1 MTLASLPS
9 ADTAAVPAS
18 RATAAPAPAR
28 PRVCFVGWADHVPLE
43 RWAGHFAH
51 GDCDVSVISVSGLGR
66 YPDGV
71 RQFRI
76 GLRGRGP
83 RWIKLRLRHLL
94 WRIRP
99 DVVHVH
105 WAHFAVAV
113 RNVWRGPLVV
123 TAWGSDVYRSETFS
137 AEEWRALGETLR
149 AADLVTC
156 DSADLAQ
163 TIRASLGV
171 DAERIA
177 IVQWGVDTSLFHPE
191 GPDRRTELGLA
202 GREVIFSARSFAPV
216 YNQETVIAA
225 FAQVRRRRP
234 RAFLLMKRYGGDPAY
249 FERIRAEIAARGLGD
264 DVRILESVAYEDMP
278 ALYRTA
284 DVMVSIPLSDAAP
297 MSLFEAMAA
306 GVPSVVCDLP
316 SLREWV
322 RDGETGYLVDAH
334 DASAVAA
341 RVCAVLLHP
350 ERAEAVVRQARALVV
365 DKASQAAHMSVMAG
379 HYRRLATS
387 RWA

>member
-1 MTLASLPS
+1 
-9 ADTAAVPAS
+9 
-18 RATAAPAPAR
+18 
-28 PRVCFVGWADHVPLE
+28 
-43 RWAGHFAH
+43 
-51 GDCDVSVISVSGLGR
+51 
-66 YPDGV
+66 
-71 RQFRI
+71 
-76 GLRGRGP
+76 
-83 RWIKLRLRHLL
+83 WIKLRLRHLL

-113 RNVWRGPLVV
+113 RSVWRGPLVV

-137 AEEWRALGETLR
+137 AEEWRALGETMR
-149 AADLVTC
+149 AAELVTC

-163 TIRASLGV
+163 TICTSFGV
-171 DAERIA
+171 DNERVA
-177 IVQWGVDTSLFHPE
+177 VVQWGVDTTLFHPD
-191 GPDRRTELGLA
+191 GPDRRVELGLA

-249 FERIRAEIAARGLGD
+249 LERIRADIAARGLTD
-264 DVRILESVAYEDMP
+264 DVRILEAVAYDDMP

-322 RDGETGYLVDAH
+322 RDGETGYLVDAR
-334 DASAVAA
+334 DTSAVAA
-341 RVCAVLLHP
+341 RVCAVLEHP
-350 ERAEAVVRQARALVV
+350 ERSKPVMQQARALVV
-365 DKASQAAHMSVMAG
+365 DKASQAAHMSVMTG
-379 HYRRLATS
+379 HYRRLAAG
-387 RWA
+387 R

>member
-1 MTLASLPS
+1 
-9 ADTAAVPAS
+9 
-18 RATAAPAPAR
+18 
-28 PRVCFVGWADHVPLE
+28 VGWADHVHLE

-51 GDCDVSVISVSGLGR
+51 GDCDVSVISVSGLGK

-71 RQFRI
+71 RQYRI

-83 RWIKLRLRHLL
+83 RWIELRLRHLL

-113 RNVWRGPLVV
+113 RRVWRGPLVV
-123 TAWGSDVYRSETFS
+123 TAWGSDVYRSENFS
-137 AEEWRALGETLR
+137 AEEWRSLGETLR
-149 AADLVTC
+149 GVDLVTC

-163 TIRASLGV
+163 RIRSSFDV
-171 DAERIA
+171 QPERIA
-177 IVQWGVDTSLFHPE
+177 LVQWGVDTDLFRPD
-191 GPDRRTELGLA
+191 GPDLRAELGLI

-216 YNQETVIAA
+216 YNQDTVVAA

-234 RAFLLMKRYGGDPAY
+234 LAFLLMKQYGGDPEY
-249 FERIRAEIAARGLGD
+249 LERVRADIAARGLND
-264 DVRILESVAYEDMP
+264 DVRILDSMPYEKLP
-278 ALYRTA
+278 AVYRTA

-297 MSLFEAMAA
+297 MSLLEAMAA
-306 GVPSVVCDLP
+306 GVPAVVCDLP

-322 RDGETGYLVDAH
+322 REGETGSLVDPR

-341 RVCAVLLHP
+341 AVCAILEDSDRSEPLLQ
-350 ERAEAVVRQARALVV
+350 EARKLVV
-365 DKASQAAHMSVMAG
+365 ERASQAAHMAVMEQ
-379 HYRRLATS
+379 HYRRLGA
-387 RWA
+387 AG

>member
-1 MTLASLPS
+1 MTLATPS
-9 ADTAAVPAS
+9 SPDTFTS
-18 RATAAPAPAR
+18 HAPPGVTRPTPSR
-28 PRVCFVGWADHVPLE
+28 PRVCFIGWADHVHLE

-113 RNVWRGPLVV
+113 RSVWRGPLVV
-123 TAWGSDVYRSETFS
+123 TSWGSDVYRSETFRK
-137 AEEWRALGETLR
+137 EEWRALGETLR
-149 AADLVTC
+149 AAELVTC

-163 TIRASLGV
+163 TIHTSLGV
-171 DAERIA
+171 QADRVAV
-177 IVQWGVDTSLFHPE
+177 VQWGVDTDLFQPE
-191 GPDRRTELGLA
+191 GPDRRAALGLV

-225 FAQVRRRRP
+225 FAQVRRRHP
-234 RAFLLMKRYGGDPAY
+234 RAFLLMKRYGGEPAY
-249 FERIRAEIAARGLGD
+249 LERIRTDIAARGLND
-264 DVRILESVAYEDMP
+264 DVRILEAVAYEDMP

-322 RDGETGYLVDAH
+322 RDGETGYLVDAQ

-341 RVCAVLLHP
+341 RVCAVLENP
-350 ERAEAVVRQARALVV
+350 ERRRQVVQQARALVV
-365 DKASQAAHMSVMAG
+365 DKASQAAHMSVMTG
-379 HYRRLATS
+379 HYRRLAAE
-387 RWA
+387 R

>member
-1 MTLASLPS
+1 MTLATPS
-9 ADTAAVPAS
+9 SPDTFTS
-18 RATAAPAPAR
+18 HAPPGVTRPTPSR
-28 PRVCFVGWADHVPLE
+28 PRVCFIGWADHVHLE

-113 RNVWRGPLVV
+113 RSVWRGPLVV
-123 TAWGSDVYRSETFS
+123 TSWGSDVYRSETFS
-137 AEEWRALGETLR
+137 KEEWRALGETLR
-149 AADLVTC
+149 AAELVTC

-163 TIRASLGV
+163 TIHTSLGV
-171 DAERIA
+171 QADRVAV
-177 IVQWGVDTSLFHPE
+177 VQWGVDTDLFQPE
-191 GPDRRTELGLA
+191 GPDRRAALGLV

-225 FAQVRRRRP
+225 FAQVRRRHP
-234 RAFLLMKRYGGDPAY
+234 RAFLLMKRYGGEPAY
-249 FERIRAEIAARGLGD
+249 LERIRTDIAARGLND
-264 DVRILESVAYEDMP
+264 DVRILEAVAYEDMP

-322 RDGETGYLVDAH
+322 RDGDTGYLVDAQ

-341 RVCAVLLHP
+341 RVCAVLENP
-350 ERAEAVVRQARALVV
+350 ERRRQVVQQARALVV
-365 DKASQAAHMSVMAG
+365 DKASQVAHMSVMTG
-379 HYRRLATS
+379 HYRRLAAY
-387 RWA
+387 R

>member
-1 MTLASLPS
+1 MTLATPS
-9 ADTAAVPAS
+9 SPDTFTS
-18 RATAAPAPAR
+18 HAPPGVTRPTPSR
-28 PRVCFVGWADHVPLE
+28 PRVCFIGWADHVHLE

-113 RNVWRGPLVV
+113 RSVWRGPLVV
-123 TAWGSDVYRSETFS
+123 TSWGSDVYRSETFS
-137 AEEWRALGETLR
+137 KEEWRALGETLR
-149 AADLVTC
+149 AAELVTC

-163 TIRASLGV
+163 TIHTSLGV
-171 DAERIA
+171 QADRVAV
-177 IVQWGVDTSLFHPE
+177 VQWGVDTDLFQPE
-191 GPDRRTELGLA
+191 GPDRRAALGLV

-225 FAQVRRRRP
+225 FAQVRRRHP
-234 RAFLLMKRYGGDPAY
+234 RAFLLMKRYGGEPAY
-249 FERIRAEIAARGLGD
+249 LERIRTDIAARGLND
-264 DVRILESVAYEDMP
+264 DVRILEAVAYEDMP

-322 RDGETGYLVDAH
+322 RDGDTGYLVDAQ

-341 RVCAVLLHP
+341 RVCAVLENP
-350 ERAEAVVRQARALVV
+350 ERRRQVVQQARALVV
-365 DKASQAAHMSVMAG
+365 DKASQVAHMSVMTG
-379 HYRRLATS
+379 HYRRLAAE
-387 RWA
+387 R

>member
-1 MTLASLPS
+1 MTFATPPTP
-9 ADTAAVPAS
+9 DTS
-18 RATAAPAPAR
+18 TSPAPPGVTGRAPSR
-28 PRVCFVGWADHVPLE
+28 PRVCFVGWADHVHLE

-66 YPDGV
+66 YPHGV

-113 RNVWRGPLVV
+113 RSVWRGPLVV

-137 AEEWRALGETLR
+137 AEEWRALGDTLR
-149 AADLVTC
+149 AAELVTC

-163 TIRASLGV
+163 TIRTSFGV
-171 DAERIA
+171 PTERVT
-177 IVQWGVDTSLFHPE
+177 IVQWGVDTDLFHPD
-191 GPDRRTELGLA
+191 GPDRRAGLGLV
-202 GREVIFSARSFAPV
+202 GREVIFSARSFAPI
-216 YNQETVIAA
+216 YNQETVVAA
-225 FAQVRRRRP
+225 FAQVRRRHP

-249 FERIRAEIAARGLGD
+249 LERIRADIAARGFTD
-264 DVRILESVAYEDMP
+264 DVRILEAVAYEDMP

-322 RDGETGYLVDAH
+322 HDGETGYLVDAQ

-341 RVCAVLLHP
+341 RVCAVLEHP
-350 ERAEAVVRQARALVV
+350 ERSKPVMQQARALVV
-365 DKASQAAHMSVMAG
+365 DKASQAAHMSVMAR
-379 HYRRLATS
+379 HYRRLAAG
-387 RWA
+387 R

>member
-1 MTLASLPS
+1 MTLATPS
-9 ADTAAVPAS
+9 SPDTFTS
-18 RATAAPAPAR
+18 HAPPGVTRPTPSR
-28 PRVCFVGWADHVPLE
+28 PRVCFIGWADHVHLE

-113 RNVWRGPLVV
+113 RSVWRGPLVV
-123 TAWGSDVYRSETFS
+123 TSWGSDVYRSETFRK
-137 AEEWRALGETLR
+137 EEWRALGETLR
-149 AADLVTC
+149 AAELVTC

-163 TIRASLGV
+163 TIHTSLGV
-171 DAERIA
+171 QADRVAV
-177 IVQWGVDTSLFHPE
+177 VQWGVDTDLFQPE
-191 GPDRRTELGLA
+191 GPDRRAALGLV

-225 FAQVRRRRP
+225 FAQVRRRHP
-234 RAFLLMKRYGGDPAY
+234 RAFLLMKRYGGEPAY
-249 FERIRAEIAARGLGD
+249 LERIRTDIAARGLND
-264 DVRILESVAYEDMP
+264 DVRILEAVAYEDMP

-322 RDGETGYLVDAH
+322 RDGDTGYLVDAQ

-341 RVCAVLLHP
+341 RVCAVLENP
-350 ERAEAVVRQARALVV
+350 ERRRQVVQQARALVV
-365 DKASQAAHMSVMAG
+365 DKASQVAHMSVMTG
-379 HYRRLATS
+379 HYRRLAAE
-387 RWA
+387 R

>member
-1 MTLASLPS
+1 MTLASPCS
-9 ADTAAVPAS
+9 PDTS
-18 RATAAPAPAR
+18 TSHAPPGVTSPTLSR
-28 PRVCFVGWADHVPLE
+28 PRVCFIGWADHVHLE

-113 RNVWRGPLVV
+113 RSVWRGPLVV

-149 AADLVTC
+149 AAELVTC

-163 TIRASLGV
+163 TIHTSLGV
-171 DAERIA
+171 QAERVA
-177 IVQWGVDTSLFHPE
+177 VVQWGVDTDLFHPE
-191 GPDRRTELGLA
+191 GPDRRTGLGLV

-225 FAQVRRRRP
+225 FAQVRRRHP
-234 RAFLLMKRYGGDPAY
+234 RSFLLMKRYGGDPAY
-249 FERIRAEIAARGLGD
+249 LERIRTDIAARGLND
-264 DVRILESVAYEDMP
+264 DVRILEAVAYEDMP

-297 MSLFEAMAA
+297 MSLFESMAA

-322 RDGETGYLVDAH
+322 RDGETGYLVEAQ

-341 RVCAVLLHP
+341 RVCAVLENP
-350 ERAEAVVRQARALVV
+350 ERRRQVVQQARALVV

-379 HYRRLATS
+379 HYRRLAAE
-387 RWA
+387 R

>member
-1 MTLASLPS
+1 MTFATPPS
-9 ADTAAVPAS
+9 PDTS
-18 RATAAPAPAR
+18 TSPAPPGVTGRAPSR
-28 PRVCFVGWADHVPLE
+28 PRVCFVGWADHVHLE

-113 RNVWRGPLVV
+113 RSVWRGPLVV

-137 AEEWRALGETLR
+137 AEEWRALGDTLR
-149 AADLVTC
+149 AAELVTC

-163 TIRASLGV
+163 TIRTSFGV
-171 DAERIA
+171 HTERVA
-177 IVQWGVDTSLFHPE
+177 VVQWGVDTDLFHPE
-191 GPDRRTELGLA
+191 GADRRAGLGLI

-225 FAQVRRRRP
+225 FAQVHRRHP

-249 FERIRAEIAARGLGD
+249 LERIRADIAARGLTD
-264 DVRILESVAYEDMP
+264 DVRILEAVAYEDMP
-278 ALYRTA
+278 SLYRTA

-322 RDGETGYLVDAH
+322 RDGETGYLVDAQ
-334 DASAVAA
+334 DASAVAT
-341 RVCAVLLHP
+341 RVCAVLEHP
-350 ERAEAVVRQARALVV
+350 ERSGPVVQQARALVV
-365 DKASQAAHMSVMAG
+365 DKASQAAHMGVMRQ
-379 HYRRLATS
+379 HYQRLAAS
-387 RWA
+387 R